1 MRFALLSGNT
11 QAAARIESMAINP
24 KTQEDQEDLNKRL
37 RSLKIDRGQPT
48 SASARN
54 GLPKIVLAALA
65 TVLVVVAAAYFY
77 FSSTP
82 KTISVAEVKLENGA
96 GSSGGTVLSASGYV
110 VAHHKI
116 AVGAK
121 VMGRVAWIGVE
132 KGDRV
137 LQGQVLVRLE
147 DNDFRAQVNQARANL
162 AAAQARLDQ
171 LRSGSRPQEKL
182 KDRAG
187 VLQAEATL
195 RNAEAEYERSEQLY
209 RAGVSSKAELDRALA
224 QRDTARALLQSAR
237 QSSAMTDIGP
247 RSEEIR
253 AAAAQVGQMKA
264 ALDYAQTQLAA
275 TEIRAP
281 VSGTVLQRIVER
293 GEMVS
298 PSAMGESGARTSVVA
313 LADLNDL
320 QIELDISQA
329 DFARLKMGQ
338 RAEIIPE
345 AFPNLKY
352 AGFIAEIA
360 PEANRAK
367 ATVQVKVKVDNPD
380 EQLRPEMN
388 ARVNFL
394 DDAQSGQTMASSRV
408 LVPKAAVVRKDGN
421 AFVFVVKGNKVEQ
434 RSIRLGD
441 EAGEYYFVF
450 EGLSGG
456 ESAAVSG
463 VDKLRDGDRVKI
475 NK

>member
-1 MRFALLSGNT
+1 MST
-11 QAAARIESMAINP
+11 NP
-24 KTQEDQEDLNKRL
+24 KTSADQEDLNQRL
-37 RSLKIDRGQPT
+37 RSLKIDRAKEAPP
-48 SASARN
+48 SARVRP
-54 GLPKIVLAALA
+54 PKLLLLAIAVLLVLA
-65 TVLVVVAAAYFY
+65 VMGYFY
-77 FSSTP
+77 FFSSP
-82 KTISVAEVKLENGA
+82 KSISVAEVKVE
-96 GSSGGTVLSASGYV
+96 SGGGSQGNTVLSVSGYV

-132 KGDRV
+132 KGDKV
-137 LQGQVLVRLE
+137 QQGQVLVRLE
-147 DNDFRAQVNQARANL
+147 DNDFRAQSNQARANL

-171 LRSGSRPQEKL
+171 LRAGSRPQEKM

-187 VLQAEATL
+187 VLQAQATL
-195 RNAEAEYERSEQLY
+195 TNAESEYERTAKLY
-209 RAGVSSKAELDRALA
+209 SAGVSSKADLERATA
-224 QRDTARALLQSAR
+224 QRDNARALVEAAR

-247 RSEEIR
+247 RAEEIR
-253 AAAAQVGQMKA
+253 AGEAQVRQMKA
-264 ALDYAQTQLAA
+264 ALDYANTQLAD
-275 TEIRAP
+275 TEIKAP

-298 PSAMGESGARTSVVA
+298 PSAFGESGARTSVVA

-329 DFARLKMGQ
+329 DFARLKMDQ

-345 AFPNLKY
+345 AFPKLKY
-352 AGFIAEIA
+352 SGFIAEIA

-367 ATVQVKVKVDNPD
+367 ATVQIKVKVENPD

-394 DDAQSGQTMASSRV
+394 GEEKASQTQSAARV

-421 AFVFVVKGNKVEQ
+421 AFVFVVKGNRVEQ
-434 RSIRLGD
+434 RSVRLGEESGD
-441 EAGEYYFVF
+441 FYYVL

-456 ESAAVSG
+456 ESTATVG
-463 VDKLRDGDRVKI
+463 VDKLRDGDRVKVSQ
-475 NK
+475 

>member
-1 MRFALLSGNT
+1 MST
-11 QAAARIESMAINP
+11 IP
-24 KTQEDQEDLNKRL
+24 KTQEDQEDLNQRL
-37 RSLKIDRGQPT
+37 RSLKIDRGTAAPP
-48 SASARN
+48 SPRN
-54 GLPKIVLAALA
+54 RPPKLLLLALSVLIVLAAM
-65 TVLVVVAAAYFY
+65 AYFY
-77 FSSTP
+77 FFSTP
-82 KTISVAEVKLENGA
+82 KTISTAEVKLEN
-96 GSSGGTVLSASGYV
+96 SGGGSGDTVLSVSGYV

-132 KGDRV
+132 KGDKV
-137 LQGQVLVRLE
+137 QQGQVLVRLE
-147 DNDFRAQVNQARANL
+147 DNDFRAQSNQARANL

-171 LRSGSRPQEKL
+171 LRTGSRPQEKL
-182 KDRAG
+182 KDKAG

-195 RNAEAEYERSEQLY
+195 RNAEAEYDRTEKLY
-209 RAGVSSKAELDRALA
+209 RAGISSKSELDRAVA
-224 QRDTARALLQSAR
+224 QRDTARALVEGAR

-247 RSEEIR
+247 RPEEIR
-253 AAAAQVGQMKA
+253 AAEAQVRQMKA
-264 ALDYAQTQLAA
+264 ALDYADTQLAN
-275 TEIRAP
+275 TEIKAP

-298 PSAMGESGARTSVVA
+298 PSAVGESGARTSVVA
-313 LADLNDL
+313 LADLDDL

-329 DFARLKMGQ
+329 DFARLKMDQ

-352 AGFIAEIA
+352 SGFIAEIA

-367 ATVQVKVKVDNPD
+367 ATVQVKVKVENPD

-394 DDAQSGQTMASSRV
+394 SNAPATQTKAAPRV

-421 AFVFVVKGNKVEQ
+421 SFVFVVKGNRVEQ

-441 EAGEYYFVF
+441 EAGEFFYVL

-456 ESAAVSG
+456 ESTATAG
-463 VDKLRDGDRVKI
+463 VDKLRDGDRVKV
-475 NK
+475 NQ